1 MNNIDRLLTNY
12 TRLMRLP
19 WAGNIAGKQKVWFVV
34 YPPSDE
40 RRLRARL
47 QEFDAHTVEAK
58 HGWKAVDLTSVLPDW
73 LAAHESR
80 EAGFTEP
87 EYLEVNDD
95 LEVLAA
101 ERIAAAFEGDTAA
114 DSVVAVIG
122 LASLFDMIRVSALV
136 DRIEDKVRGRL
147 LVFFPGEYRQNIYR
161 FMDARD
167 GFNYMAIPI
176 TSAESFINP

>member
-19 WAGNIAGKQKVWFVV
+19 WAANIAGKQKVWFVV

-40 RRLRARL
+40 RRLRARMPDF
-47 QEFDAHTVEAK
+47 ETHTLEAQ
-58 HGWKAVDLTSVLPDW
+58 HGWTAVDLTSVLPDW

-80 EAGFTEP
+80 EDGFANP
-87 EYLEVNDD
+87 EYLEANDD
-95 LEVLAA
+95 LEIIAM
-101 ERIAAAFEGDTAA
+101 ERIAAALEDDGAA
-114 DSVVAVIG
+114 NSVVAVIG
-122 LASLFDMIRVSALV
+122 LASLFDMIRVSALI

-147 LVFFPGEYRQNIYR
+147 LVFFPGEYRENIYR

-176 TSAESFINP
+176 TSAENFINS